1 MLLSD
6 IVNMALCDLLVG
18 NRGRVATGR
27 DLSLSG
33 RDHRVLTAPIS
44 TTMRSWSLE
53 DTVDASERRLHCR
66 KAVLFWFGTLCRVV
80 GIDDENDQVE

>member
-6 IVNMALCDLLVG
+6 IVNMALCDLLG
-18 NRGRVATGR
+18 RNPGRVATERGFG
-27 DLSLSG
+27 LFSG

-53 DTVDASERRLHCR
+53 DTVDASEK
-66 KAVLFWFGTLCRVV
+66 KAALPQGGVSLFWNALPSGGHRR
-80 GIDDENDQVE
+80 